1 MKAVRKFTCRSRK
14 LYLPHPLPSTHQKKP
29 AALGHPHGSFLFSLS
44 NYGPKMLRA
53 GVSGGSV
60 GGWAAGGALCI

>member
-14 LYLPHPLPSTHQKKP
+14 LYLPHPLPSTH
-29 AALGHPHGSFLFSLS
+29 HGSFLFSLS